1 MNCDSIVSGKSG
13 GAVLDVFDKCMNF
26 TRAKET
32 MEKGIYPY
40 FKPIKENNGP
50 RVVMDGRE
58 IIMIGS
64 NNYLGLTKDPRV
76 QEAAIKAIEKYGTSC
91 SGSRFLNGTLEL
103 HEELEE
109 KLAQFVKKESAL
121 CFSTGYQTNLGAIST
136 LTGKEDVI
144 ITDKTNHASIFDG
157 IFLSA
162 GLHMGANVKRFKHND
177 MNDLERVLSAIDIDK
192 PKIIITD
199 GVFSMEGDLVKLPRL
214 VELAARFRA
223 RVYVDDAHG
232 LGVMGET
239 GRGTQ
244 EHFGIWDEVDLVM
257 CTFSKSFASLGGFV
271 AGKAEVIHYIK
282 HFARSL
288 IFSASIPPANIAAV
302 LKSLE
307 IIQQEPQIVRRLQE
321 IGKKMIREFQ
331 ALGFNTG
338 DSETPI
344 VPIIIGDDIKTFQFW
359 KMLFEAGV
367 YTNPVISPAVPPD
380 KALLRTSY
388 MATHTDNDLDI
399 VLDKFK
405 MIGKK
410 MGLI

>member
-1 MNCDSIVSGKSG
+1 MDI
-13 GAVLDVFDKCMNF
+13 FDKCMKF
-26 TRAKET
+26 TRAKEA
-32 MEKGIYPY
+32 MESGMYPY
-40 FKPIKENNGP
+40 FKPIRENHGP
-50 RVVMDGRE
+50 RVIMDGKE

-109 KLAQFVKKESAL
+109 KLATFVKKEAAL
-121 CFSTGYQTNLGAIST
+121 CFSTGYQSNLGAIST
-136 LTGKEDVI
+136 LISKDDTI

-162 GLHMGANVKRFKHND
+162 GLNMGINIKRYRHND
-177 MNDLERVLSAIDIDK
+177 MEDLERVLSKIEPEK
-192 PKIIITD
+192 PKMIITD
-199 GVFSMEGDLVKLPRL
+199 GVFSMEGDLVKLPSL
-214 VELAARFRA
+214 VEIAKKYNT

-232 LGVMGET
+232 LGVEGKT

-257 CTFSKSFASLGGFV
+257 CTFSKSFASLGGFI
-271 AGKAEVIHYIK
+271 AGKSEVIHFIK
-282 HFARSL
+282 HFSRPL
-288 IFSASIPPANIAAV
+288 IFSASMPPANIASV

-307 IIQQEPQIVRRLQE
+307 IIQNEPEIVHRLQN

-331 ALGFNTG
+331 ALGFDTG
-338 DSETPI
+338 ESQTPI
-344 VPIIIGDDIKTFQFW
+344 VPLIIGEDEKTFSFW
-359 KMLFEAGV
+359 RTLFDEGI

-380 KALLRTSY
+380 RALIRTSY
-388 MATHTDNDLDI
+388 MATHSDNDLDF

-405 MIGKK
+405 NIGKNF
-410 MGLI
+410 GLV

>member
-1 MNCDSIVSGKSG
+1 MDI
-13 GAVLDVFDKCMNF
+13 FDKCMKF
-26 TRAKET
+26 TRAKEA
-32 MEKGIYPY
+32 MESGMYPY
-40 FKPIKENNGP
+40 FKPIRENHGP
-50 RVVMDGRE
+50 RVIMDGKE
-58 IIMIGS
+58 ILMIGS

-109 KLAQFVKKESAL
+109 KLATFVKKEAAL
-121 CFSTGYQTNLGAIST
+121 CFSTGYQSNLGAIST
-136 LTGKEDVI
+136 LISKDDTI

-162 GLHMGANVKRFKHND
+162 GLNMGINIKRYRHND
-177 MNDLERVLSAIDIDK
+177 MEDLERVLSKIESEK
-192 PKIIITD
+192 PKMIITD
-199 GVFSMEGDLVKLPRL
+199 GVFSMEGDLVKLPSL
-214 VELAARFRA
+214 VEIAKKYNT

-232 LGVMGET
+232 LGVEGKT

-257 CTFSKSFASLGGFV
+257 CTFSKSFASLGGFI
-271 AGKAEVIHYIK
+271 AGKSEVIHFIK
-282 HFARSL
+282 HFSRPL
-288 IFSASIPPANIAAV
+288 IFSASMPPANIASV

-307 IIQQEPQIVRRLQE
+307 IIQNEPEIVHRLQN

-331 ALGFNTG
+331 ALGFDTG
-338 DSETPI
+338 ESQTPI
-344 VPIIIGDDIKTFQFW
+344 VPLIIGEDEKTFAFW
-359 KMLFEAGV
+359 RTLFDEGI

-380 KALLRTSY
+380 RALIRTSY
-388 MATHTDNDLDI
+388 MATHSDNDLDF

-405 MIGKK
+405 NIGKNF
-410 MGLI
+410 GLI

>member
-1 MNCDSIVSGKSG
+1 MDI
-13 GAVLDVFDKCMNF
+13 FDKCMKF
-26 TRAKET
+26 TRAKEA
-32 MEKGIYPY
+32 MESGMYPY
-40 FKPIKENNGP
+40 FKPIRENHGP
-50 RVVMDGRE
+50 RVIMDGKE
-58 IIMIGS
+58 ILMIGS

-109 KLAQFVKKESAL
+109 KLATFVKKEAAL
-121 CFSTGYQTNLGAIST
+121 CFSTGYQSNLGAIST
-136 LTGKEDVI
+136 LISKDDTI

-162 GLHMGANVKRFKHND
+162 GLNMGINIKRYRHND
-177 MNDLERVLSAIDIDK
+177 MEDLERVLSKIEPEK
-192 PKIIITD
+192 PKMIITD
-199 GVFSMEGDLVKLPRL
+199 GVFSMEGDLVKLPSL
-214 VELAARFRA
+214 VEIAKKYNT

-232 LGVMGET
+232 LGVEGKT

-257 CTFSKSFASLGGFV
+257 CTFSKSFASLGGFI
-271 AGKAEVIHYIK
+271 AGKSEVIHFIK
-282 HFARSL
+282 HFSRPL
-288 IFSASIPPANIAAV
+288 IFSASMPPANIASV

-307 IIQQEPQIVRRLQE
+307 IIQNEPEIVHRLQN

-331 ALGFNTG
+331 ALGFDTG
-338 DSETPI
+338 ESQTPI
-344 VPIIIGDDIKTFQFW
+344 VPLIIGEDEKTFAFW
-359 KMLFEAGV
+359 RTLFDEGI

-380 KALLRTSY
+380 RALIRTSY
-388 MATHTDNDLDI
+388 MATHSDNDLDF

-405 MIGKK
+405 NIGKNF
-410 MGLI
+410 GLV

>member
-1 MNCDSIVSGKSG
+1 MDI
-13 GAVLDVFDKCMNF
+13 FDKCMKF
-26 TRAKET
+26 TRAKEA
-32 MEKGIYPY
+32 MESGMYPY
-40 FKPIKENNGP
+40 FKPIRENHGP
-50 RVVMDGRE
+50 RVIMDGKE

-109 KLAQFVKKESAL
+109 KLATFVKKEAAL
-121 CFSTGYQTNLGAIST
+121 CFSTGYQSNLGAIST
-136 LTGKEDVI
+136 LISKDDTI

-162 GLHMGANVKRFKHND
+162 GLNMGINIKRYRHND
-177 MNDLERVLSAIDIDK
+177 MEDLERVLSKIEPEK
-192 PKIIITD
+192 PKMIITD
-199 GVFSMEGDLVKLPRL
+199 GVFSMEGDLVKLPSL
-214 VELAARFRA
+214 VEIAKKYNT

-232 LGVMGET
+232 LGVEGKT

-257 CTFSKSFASLGGFV
+257 CTFSKSFASLGGFI
-271 AGKAEVIHYIK
+271 AGKSEVIHFIK
-282 HFARSL
+282 HFSRPL
-288 IFSASIPPANIAAV
+288 IFSASMPPANIASV

-307 IIQQEPQIVRRLQE
+307 IIQNEPEIVHRLQN

-331 ALGFNTG
+331 ALGFDTG
-338 DSETPI
+338 ESQTPI
-344 VPIIIGDDIKTFQFW
+344 VPLIIGEDEKTFAFW
-359 KMLFEAGV
+359 RTLFDEGI

-380 KALLRTSY
+380 RALIRTSY
-388 MATHTDNDLDI
+388 MATHSDNDLDF

-405 MIGKK
+405 NIGKNF
-410 MGLI
+410 GLV